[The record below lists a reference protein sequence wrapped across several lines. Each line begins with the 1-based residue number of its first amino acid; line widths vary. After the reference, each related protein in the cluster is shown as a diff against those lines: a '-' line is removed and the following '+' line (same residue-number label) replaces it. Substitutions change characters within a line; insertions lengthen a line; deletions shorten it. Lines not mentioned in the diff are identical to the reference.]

1 MQLWICLP
9 LLLSIAIQG
18 LLGYVGPGRSVQLF
32 IHTTLV
38 ITAYTIMLLHVMSA
52 HLMDL
57 EIYNSACS
65 FEPRCAMQE
74 WGVHVVDGVPML
86 FQNQFAS
93 GTRCATFAM
102 QNIMSSQSPDAC
114 FTQNNYND
122 LKPDGRQKELTCCST
137 LQW

>member
-57 EIYNSACS
+57 EI
-65 FEPRCAMQE
+65 
-74 WGVHVVDGVPML
+74 
-86 FQNQFAS
+86 QNQFAS
-93 GTRCATFAM
+93 GTRCAIFAM